1 MCLPG
6 SLGRRRAAPSPP
18 LAIPC
23 RSHLSRVRR
32 RAGVAVDRRRLLA
45 RARRRTVVVIQ
56 PHQPIVKLDVLKP
69 SCFKAST
76 VRLAFKTSPLTIYL
90 LD

>member
-45 RARRRTVVVIQ
+45 RARRRTVV
-56 PHQPIVKLDVLKP
+56 LKP